1 MNPGNSTI
9 SDTHRLLHNL
19 SDKINLKISD
29 KYIPLSNC
37 TICYTWKNKKSHIRT
52 ITLKYQLQPGIKNL
66 NYVLDHILY
75 SDIQYYFE
83 YIIKKHEKVANNPPI
98 RIDVNKIENRITFKT
113 KTGYYFEL

>member
-37 TICYTWKNKKSHIRT
+37 TIYYTWKNKKSHIRT

-66 NYVLDHILY
+66 NYVLDHMLYQIFNIIL
-75 SDIQYYFE
+75 SISLRNMKKWL
-83 YIIKKHEKVANNPPI
+83 II
-98 RIDVNKIENRITFKT
+98 
-113 KTGYYFEL
+113 LQ

>member
-1 MNPGNSTI
+1 MNPGNSII

-29 KYIPLSNC
+29 KYIPLSNF